1 MNCNGQFI
9 ITYARTTNRSS
20 PFVWLMDVKQQS
32 EDQAS
37 FIYGGVKVITRI
49 IRNNGR
55 NKEMKIEANLKVRA
69 IIEQVMK
76 VQRGS
81 RGVVL
86 LFL

>member
-9 ITYARTTNRSS
+9 ITYARTANRSS

-32 EDQAS
+32 EDHAG
-37 FIYGGVKVITRI
+37 FIYGGFKVITRI

-55 NKEMKIEANLKVRA
+55 NKEMKIEANLKVKA

-81 RGVVL
+81 RGIVL